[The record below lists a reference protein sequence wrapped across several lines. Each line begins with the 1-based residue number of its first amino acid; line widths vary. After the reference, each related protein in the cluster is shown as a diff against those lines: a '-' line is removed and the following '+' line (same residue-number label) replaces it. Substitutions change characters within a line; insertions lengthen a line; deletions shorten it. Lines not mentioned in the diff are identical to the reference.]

1 MPYETQF
8 NTTFYLFVDPKNE
21 EADKE
26 LCQLQSAVQSLL
38 KRDSAFRES
47 SPDEECR
54 ILGEVA
60 LLAQNQASS

>member
-26 LCQLQSAVQSLL
+26 LCQLHDLSLL
-38 KRDSAFRES
+38 
-47 SPDEECR
+47 
-54 ILGEVA
+54 LGTA
-60 LLAQNQASS
+60 DP